1 MAGTTAA
8 AFGSSRLHERG
19 RTIPGRLQDK
29 VALITGGASGIG
41 RAAAR
46 LFAREGARVVMA
58 DLNAEAGD
66 KAAEAIRAEGL
77 DARFVPADI
86 SKAADVEALLKAVVE
101 MHGRLDCAYNNA
113 GILGE
118 IVPLVDQ
125 SEEIWDRTLAT
136 NLKGTWLCMK
146 YEIPQML
153 KQGSGVIVNTTATAA
168 IKGSPNRSAYA
179 ASKAGVIAIS
189 KSAAMEYAEHGL
201 RINVICPS
209 HTRSGM
215 LEQFFELRPEL
226 EASFIAS
233 APMARIAAPEEVAE
247 GALWLCCDAS
257 SFVTGHVL
265 AVEGGYLA
273 R

>member
-1 MAGTTAA
+1 MPN
-8 AFGSSRLHERG
+8 RLAN
-19 RTIPGRLQDK
+19 K
-29 VALITGGASGIG
+29 VALITGGSSGIG
-41 RAAAR
+41 AAAAR
-46 LFAREGARVVMA
+46 LFAVEGAKVIIADINSEGGESVV
-58 DLNAEAGD
+58 ETIRKTGGD
-66 KAAEAIRAEGL
+66 AQ
-77 DARFVPADI
+77 FVRTDI
-86 SKAADVEALLKAVVE
+86 SKAGDVEAMVARAVALY
-101 MHGRLDCAYNNA
+101 GRLDCAYNNA

-125 SEEIWDRTLAT
+125 SETAWDRTLAT

-146 YEIPQML
+146 FEVQQML
-153 KQGSGVIVNTTATAA
+153 KQGGGAIVNTTATSA
-168 IKGSPNRSAYA
+168 IKGSPARCAYS

-189 KSAAMEYAEHGL
+189 KSVAIEYAELGL

-209 HTRSGM
+209 HTRSPM
-215 LEQFFELRPEL
+215 LQQIFELRPEL
-226 EASFIAS
+226 EATFIAS

-247 GALWLCCDAS
+247 GALWLCSDAS

>member
-1 MAGTTAA
+1 MEAHI
-8 AFGSSRLHERG
+8 SNRLAN
-19 RTIPGRLQDK
+19 K
-29 VALITGGASGIG
+29 VALITGAGSGIG
-41 RAAAR
+41 QAAAH
-46 LFAREGARVVMA
+46 LFAREGAKVVIA
-58 DLNAEAGD
+58 DINAEGGERTAEEIRQAGG
-66 KAAEAIRAEGL
+66 E
-77 DARFVPADI
+77 ARFVR
-86 SKAADVEALLKAVVE
+86 ADVSKSADVADLIASVIDTD
-101 MHGRLDCAYNNA
+101 GRLDCAYNNA

-118 IVPLVDQ
+118 IVPLVDH
-125 SEEIWDRTLAT
+125 SEDAWNHTLDT

-153 KQGSGVIVNTTATAA
+153 KQGNGVIVNTTATAA
-168 IKGSPNRSAYA
+168 MKGSPNRSAYA
-179 ASKAGVIAIS
+179 ASKAGIVAIT

-209 HTRSGM
+209 HTRSPM
-215 LEQFFELRPEL
+215 LQQFFDLRPEL

-247 GALWLCCDAS
+247 GALWLCSDAS

>member
-1 MAGTTAA
+1 M
-8 AFGSSRLHERG
+8 
-19 RTIPGRLQDK
+19 
-29 VALITGGASGIG
+29 VADVNGEGGNKTQETV
-41 RAAAR
+41 RAA
-46 LFAREGARVVMA
+46 GG
-58 DLNAEAGD
+58 EAHFI
-66 KAAEAIRAEGL
+66 E
-77 DARFVPADI
+77 ADI
-86 SKAADVEALLKAVVE
+86 SKAADVEALIGTVVD

-125 SEEIWDRTLAT
+125 SEEAWDRTVDT

-209 HTRSGM
+209 HTRSRM

-247 GALWLCCDAS
+247 GALWLCSDAS

-265 AVEGGYLA
+265 AVDGGYLS

>member
-1 MAGTTAA
+1 MAAI
-8 AFGSSRLHERG
+8 R
-19 RTIPGRLQDK
+19 
-29 VALITGGASGIG
+29 
-41 RAAAR
+41 
-46 LFAREGARVVMA
+46 
-58 DLNAEAGD
+58 EAG
-66 KAAEAIRAEGL
+66 G
-77 DARFVPADI
+77 DAHFLSADV
-86 SKAADVEALLKAVVE
+86 SKAVDVEALISQIVS

-118 IVPLVDQ
+118 IVPLVDH
-125 SEEIWDRTLAT
+125 SEEAWDRTVDT

-153 KQGSGVIVNTTATAA
+153 KQGGGVIVNTTATAA

-179 ASKAGVIAIS
+179 ASKAGIIAIS

-209 HTRSGM
+209 HTRSPM

-226 EASFIAS
+226 EAAFIAS

-247 GALWLCCDAS
+247 GALWLSSDAS

-265 AVEGGYLA
+265 AVDGGYLA

>member
-1 MAGTTAA
+1 MAAI
-8 AFGSSRLHERG
+8 R
-19 RTIPGRLQDK
+19 
-29 VALITGGASGIG
+29 
-41 RAAAR
+41 
-46 LFAREGARVVMA
+46 
-58 DLNAEAGD
+58 EAG
-66 KAAEAIRAEGL
+66 G
-77 DARFVPADI
+77 DAHFLSADV
-86 SKAADVEALLKAVVE
+86 SKAVDVEALISQIVS

-113 GILGE
+113 GVLGE
-118 IVPLVDQ
+118 IVPLVDH
-125 SEEIWDRTLAT
+125 SEEAWDRTVDT

-153 KQGSGVIVNTTATAA
+153 KQGGGVIVNTTATAA

-179 ASKAGVIAIS
+179 ASKAGIIAIS

-209 HTRSGM
+209 HTRSPM

-226 EASFIAS
+226 EAAFIAS

-247 GALWLCCDAS
+247 GALWLSSDAS

-265 AVEGGYLA
+265 AVDGGYLA